1 MGPQGWEGKEVGNEW
16 GEEKE
21 NRRKGEMGTAG
32 GEENMA
38 KGGGKQESLEGEWKR
53 RKGRETTA
61 ATPTDKLSACVTYV
75 RAHSRL

>member
-1 MGPQGWEGKEVGNEW
+1 
-16 GEEKE
+16 
-21 NRRKGEMGTAG
+21 MGTAG

-75 RAHSRL
+75 SAHSRL